1 MIKIKWLR
9 YFSNKKYIANN
20 IIIPIFQAKSNL
32 VVSINHTYISS
43 VKITIFIDDT
53 SSKSSEHFGFLLY
66 LINEGYY
73 IQSILDT
80 LFEMSQSYPDYS
92 FFISKVIEE
101 WSKKIKNDTEYKNEE
116 NKPIIGPSQ
125 FYNHLGK

>member
-1 MIKIKWLR
+1 MIYNFIKNLFENKKLSESTNKKENSITFFIDDDDKIKIR
-9 YFSNKKYIANN
+9 
-20 IIIPIFQAKSNL
+20 
-32 VVSINHTYISS
+32 
-43 VKITIFIDDT
+43 IFIDDT